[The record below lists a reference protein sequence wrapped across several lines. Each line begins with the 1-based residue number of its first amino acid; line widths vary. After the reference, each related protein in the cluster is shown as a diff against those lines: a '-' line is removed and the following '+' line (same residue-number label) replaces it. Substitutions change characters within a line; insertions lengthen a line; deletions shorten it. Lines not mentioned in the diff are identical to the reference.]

1 MNDTT
6 AQSTSA
12 GIEALI
18 DRLRR
23 EGVDEGRAEAE
34 KIVAEAESR
43 ARSLLDTAS
52 QRATARLEEAEAE
65 AAKLKRAGEDAL
77 RIAMRDALLELKEAF
92 SVQFARQVEGMIVKA
107 MQDEELL
114 KRMILEVA
122 GRAREEAAVD
132 AAREVEVVLPRTLVS
147 LDELRRKPEEL
158 REGSLTQFVV
168 ATAGDLLR
176 SGLTYTRSDDDSE
189 GIRLVLTEEGL
200 VVDLTDTAVA
210 SVILRHLQP
219 RFRALLESVV
229 Y

>member
-1 MNDTT
+1 
-6 AQSTSA
+6 
-12 GIEALI
+12 
-18 DRLRR
+18 
-23 EGVDEGRAEAE
+23 
-34 KIVAEAESR
+34 
-43 ARSLLDTAS
+43 
-52 QRATARLEEAEAE
+52 
-65 AAKLKRAGEDAL
+65 
-77 RIAMRDALLELKEAF
+77 
-92 SVQFARQVEGMIVKA
+92 
-107 MQDEELL
+107 
-114 KRMILEVA
+114 VA

-176 SGLTYTRSDDDSE
+176 SGLTYTRSDDESE